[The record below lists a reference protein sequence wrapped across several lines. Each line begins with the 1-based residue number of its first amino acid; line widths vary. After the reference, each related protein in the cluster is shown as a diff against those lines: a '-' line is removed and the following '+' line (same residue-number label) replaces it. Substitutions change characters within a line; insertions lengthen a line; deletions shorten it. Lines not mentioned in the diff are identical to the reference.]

1 MHVKNKIK
9 TIIILGLLTIGC
21 SSKIISSET
30 WIDYDDVSKISL
42 GASQNKVVS
51 TLGEPILITADD
63 DDDLN
68 IIYLY
73 YNYNVKRYLS
83 NKTNSDGEDV
93 RAGRF
98 ERKTLLKFTF
108 EEDELIGWEEDK
120 LTMSSAM
127 SNMQKGGKS
136 ASMLSYISLLLNLI
150 LIVKVL

>member
-1 MHVKNKIK
+1 MKNKIK
-9 TIIILGLLTIGC
+9 TIIILGLLIIGC

-51 TLGEPILITADD
+51 SLGEPILITADN

-73 YNYNVKRYLS
+73 YNYHVKKYLP
-83 NKTNSDGEDV
+83 NKTNDDAEDV
-93 RAGRF
+93 KTTNF

-108 EEDELIGWEEDK
+108 EENELIGWEEDK

-127 SNMQKGGKS
+127 QGGSKS
-136 ASMLSYISLLLNLI
+136 TSMLSYISLLVNLI
-150 LIVKVL
+150 LIIKVF

>member
-9 TIIILGLLTIGC
+9 TIIMLGLLTIGC

-30 WIDYDDVSKISL
+30 WVDYDDVSKISL
-42 GASQNKVVS
+42 GESQNKVVS

-73 YNYNVKRYLS
+73 YNYNVKRYLP

-127 SNMQKGGKS
+127 SKMQEGGKS
-136 ASMLSYISLLLNLI
+136 TSMLSYISLLLNLI

>member
-30 WIDYDDVSKISL
+30 WVDYDDVSKISL
-42 GASQNKVVS
+42 GESQNKVVS

-73 YNYNVKRYLS
+73 YNYNVKRYLP

-127 SNMQKGGKS
+127 SKMQEGGKS
-136 ASMLSYISLLLNLI
+136 TSMLSYISLLLNLI

>member
-1 MHVKNKIK
+1 MKNQIK
-9 TIIILGLLTIGC
+9 SIIILGLLTIGC
-21 SSKIISSET
+21 SSKIISSEA
-30 WIDYDDVSKISL
+30 WIDYDDVSKINV

-51 TLGEPILITADD
+51 SLGEPILITADN

-73 YNYNVKRYLS
+73 YNYNVKRYLP

-120 LTMSSAM
+120 LTLSSAM
-127 SNMQKGGKS
+127 SKMQEGRKS
-136 ASMLSYISLLLNLI
+136 TSMLSYISLLLNLI
-150 LIVKVL
+150 LIIKVF

>member
-42 GASQNKVVS
+42 GTSQNKVVS
-51 TLGEPILITADD
+51 TLGEPILITADN

-73 YNYNVKRYLS
+73 YNYHVKKYLP
-83 NKTNSDGEDV
+83 NKTKDDAEDV
-93 RAGRF
+93 RTTNL

-127 SNMQKGGKS
+127 QGGGKS
-136 ASMLSYISLLLNLI
+136 TSMLSYISLLLNLI

>member
-1 MHVKNKIK
+1 MKNKIK
-9 TIIILGLLTIGC
+9 TIIILSLLTIGY

-42 GASQNKVVS
+42 GESQNKVVS

-127 SNMQKGGKS
+127 QGGGKS
-136 ASMLSYISLLLNLI
+136 TSMLSYISLLLNLI
-150 LIVKVL
+150 LIIKVF

>member
-9 TIIILGLLTIGC
+9 TIIMLGLLTIGC

-30 WIDYDDVSKISL
+30 WVDYDDVSKISL
-42 GASQNKVVS
+42 GESQNKVVS

-73 YNYNVKRYLS
+73 YNYNVKRYLP

-120 LTMSSAM
+120 LTMSSAV
-127 SNMQKGGKS
+127 SEMQKGGKS
-136 ASMLSYISLLLNLI
+136 TSMLSYISLLLNLI

>member
-1 MHVKNKIK
+1 MKNKIK

-30 WIDYDDVSKISL
+30 WVDYDDVSKISL
-42 GASQNKVVS
+42 GESQNKVVS

-73 YNYNVKRYLS
+73 YNYNVKRYLP

-127 SNMQKGGKS
+127 SKMQEGGKS
-136 ASMLSYISLLLNLI
+136 TSMLSYISLLLNLI
-150 LIVKVL
+150 LIIKVL

>member
-9 TIIILGLLTIGC
+9 TIIMLGLLTIGC

-30 WIDYDDVSKISL
+30 WVDYDDVSKISL
-42 GASQNKVVS
+42 GESQNKVVS
-51 TLGEPILITADD
+51 TLGEPILITAD

-98 ERKTLLKFTF
+98 ERTTLLKFTF

-120 LTMSSAM
+120 LTLSSAM
-127 SNMQKGGKS
+127 SKMQEGRKS
-136 ASMLSYISLLLNLI
+136 TSMLSYISLLLNLI
-150 LIVKVL
+150 LIIKVF

>member
-42 GASQNKVVS
+42 GESQNKVVS

-73 YNYNVKRYLS
+73 YNYNVKRYLP

-127 SNMQKGGKS
+127 SKMQEGGKS
-136 ASMLSYISLLLNLI
+136 TSMLSYISLLLNLI

>member
-9 TIIILGLLTIGC
+9 TIIMLGLLTIGC

-42 GASQNKVVS
+42 GESQNKVVS

-73 YNYNVKRYLS
+73 YNYNVKRYLP

-127 SNMQKGGKS
+127 SKMQEGGKS
-136 ASMLSYISLLLNLI
+136 TSMLSYISLLLNLI

>member
-1 MHVKNKIK
+1 MKNKIK

-73 YNYNVKRYLS
+73 YNYNVKRYLP

-127 SNMQKGGKS
+127 SKMQEGGKS

>member
-1 MHVKNKIK
+1 MKNKIK
-9 TIIILGLLTIGC
+9 TIIILSLLTIGY

-42 GASQNKVVS
+42 GESQNKVVS

-73 YNYNVKRYLS
+73 YNYNVKRYLP

-98 ERKTLLKFTF
+98 
-108 EEDELIGWEEDK
+108 
-120 LTMSSAM
+120 
-127 SNMQKGGKS
+127 
-136 ASMLSYISLLLNLI
+136 
-150 LIVKVL
+150 

>member
-1 MHVKNKIK
+1 M
-9 TIIILGLLTIGC
+9 
-21 SSKIISSET
+21 
-30 WIDYDDVSKISL
+30 SKISL

-127 SNMQKGGKS
+127 SKMQEGGKS

>member
-9 TIIILGLLTIGC
+9 TIIMLGLLTIGC

-30 WIDYDDVSKISL
+30 WVDYDDVSKISL
-42 GASQNKVVS
+42 GESQNKVVS

-127 SNMQKGGKS
+127 SKMQEGGKS
-136 ASMLSYISLLLNLI
+136 TSMLSYISLLLNLI
-150 LIVKVL
+150 LIITVL